1 MTLREK
7 FQLLTEEQ
15 TAILATVKDAEGL
28 DAFLAEVDG
37 TLTND
42 EKAKALMY
50 LQSDAPLTFEAME
63 AAAGSELKHS
73 SATALSDDDLEAAA
87 GGYGKDTRLG
97 WWYDCKNCGQA
108 NDKPLH
114 TCNSTCKKCGVMCR
128 NTIPWSDGSKHE
140 RCKYCGM
147 WCMHCSCDPKK

>member
-15 TAILATVKDAEGL
+15 KAILGTVKDAEGL
-28 DAFLAEVDG
+28 DVFLAEVSG
-37 TLTND
+37 ELTD
-42 EKAKALMY
+42 YEKAIALEY

-87 GGYGKDTRLG
+87 GGDLMGFNVKYN
-97 WWYDCKNCGQA
+97 CKNCKNETQF
-108 NDKPLH
+108 NPEV
-114 TCNSTCKKCGVMCR
+114 CESVCKKCGVMCR

-147 WCMHCSCDPKK
+147 WCMHCSCKPKK